1 MTAETPTAATA
12 ARTWTPRVAAQ
23 LTVLAAAAFTYVT
36 AEILPVGALPA
47 ISRDLKVSVV
57 LVGTLLAW
65 YALVAAL
72 TTIPLVR
79 WTAHWPR
86 RRALVISLAC
96 LTTSQAISALAPNF
110 AVLAGGRVLCAV
122 THGLLWSVIA
132 PIATRLVPASHAG
145 RATTSIYIGASLAL
159 VVGSPLTAAMSLM
172 WGWRLAVVCIT
183 VVAAIVTV
191 AARALLPEMVL
202 TEDQLA
208 HVGPRSRH
216 HRNWR
221 LITVSLLAMIA
232 VTGHFVS
239 YTYIVEIIRN
249 VVGVRGPNLAWVLA
263 VYGVAGL
270 LSVPLVARPL
280 DRRPRGAIIVCMAG
294 LTAAFALLTVLA
306 FWGRPAIATVLI
318 GVGAIVLWGA
328 LATAVSPM
336 MQSAAMRNGVDDPD
350 GASGLYVTA
359 FQVGIMAGSLLGGL
373 LYERSVAMMLT
384 ASAALMGLALVGV
397 AANRQMLVVPTATSH
412 VD

>member
-1 MTAETPTAATA
+1 MTAETATAATA

-96 LTTSQAISALAPNF
+96 LTTSQVISALAPNF

-132 PIATRLVPASHAG
+132 PIANRLVPASHAG

-294 LTAAFALLTVLA
+294 LTAAFAVLTTLA
-306 FWGRPAIATVLI
+306 FYGRPAAATVLI

-384 ASAALMGLALVGV
+384 ASASLMGLALFGV
-397 AANRQMLVVPTATSH
+397 ATNRRMLDVPTATSH
-412 VD
+412 ID